1 MIEAQVRRLADKRW
15 AAQTVMGLMTSE
27 RVASEARSGA
37 ARVNLLLTGSISD
50 GMLLCRYVTMIARV

>member
-1 MIEAQVRRLADKRW
+1 MPEADVE
-15 AAQTVMGLMTSE
+15 AAAASE